1 MTELV
6 FVQETNIKSVMNIN
20 LISVWIVYI
29 LVCSLL
35 VHFINLHNNH
45 FKVWL
50 TESQQVVKRVGLEH
64 SQNKYPQD
72 LYLNPIKP
80 YMYVSYKTTQF
91 YLEN

>member
-45 FKVWL
+45 FKV
-50 TESQQVVKRVGLEH
+50 
-64 SQNKYPQD
+64 
-72 LYLNPIKP
+72 
-80 YMYVSYKTTQF
+80 
-91 YLEN
+91 